1 MKTDK
6 STTHFKIMI
15 QLLRKIY
22 IKDIVCNKMYHFESK
37 KDTPPFFNNKN

>member
-1 MKTDK
+1 MKADK

-37 KDTPPFFNNKN
+37 KRYSPFFQ